1 MSGQGGAPEVADQAD
16 DEAAAA
22 LAAAR
27 AFFGAERLR
36 LPPLPRVLAA
46 RLEHLDEA
54 EWGIVADAPT
64 EDDDDDDTASFGHD
78 LTDRNEFL
86 DRATDPGTPD
96 DIAFGYVG
104 HGASSWWM
112 CYQLILGPLALFIR
126 QSYGGP
132 YRDSEAARRA
142 INAAF
147 VDAEAL
153 IVKADAAAADGVI
166 APGQRLVVA
175 VDDRDSPFW
184 GLSDDPEHWQG
195 SDDPIGAAEAFLQG

>member
-1 MSGQGGAPEVADQAD
+1 MSGQGGTPEVAEQAGN
-16 DEAAAA
+16 EAEAA
-22 LAAAR
+22 LATAR
-27 AFFGAERLR
+27 AFYGAEQLR
-36 LPPLPRVLAA
+36 LPPLPRALAA
-46 RLEHLDEA
+46 RLVQLDEA
-54 EWGIVADAPT
+54 EWGIAADALT
-64 EDDDDDDTASFGHD
+64 EGDEEDTVFGHD

-86 DRATDPGTPD
+86 DRATDPATPD
-96 DIAFGYVG
+96 DIAFGYAG
-104 HGASSWWM
+104 HGVSSWWM

-184 GLSDDPEHWQG
+184 GLSDNPEHWQG

>member
-1 MSGQGGAPEVADQAD
+1 MSGQGEAPEVAEQAD
-16 DEAAAA
+16 NEAEAAQ
-22 LAAAR
+22 AAAR
-27 AFFGAERLR
+27 AFYGTEQLR
-36 LPPLPRVLAA
+36 LPPLPRALAA
-46 RLEHLDEA
+46 RLVQLDDA
-54 EWGIVADAPT
+54 EWGIAADAPT
-64 EDDDDDDTASFGHD
+64 EDGEDDPAAPGRD
-78 LTDRNEFL
+78 LTDRSEFL
-86 DRATDPGTPD
+86 DRATDPTTPD

-104 HGASSWWM
+104 HGVSSWWM

-132 YRDSEAARRA
+132 YRDSAAARQA

-147 VDAEAL
+147 VDAEVL
-153 IVKADAAAADGVI
+153 IVKADAAAADGAI

-175 VDDRDSPFW
+175 VDDRDSSFW